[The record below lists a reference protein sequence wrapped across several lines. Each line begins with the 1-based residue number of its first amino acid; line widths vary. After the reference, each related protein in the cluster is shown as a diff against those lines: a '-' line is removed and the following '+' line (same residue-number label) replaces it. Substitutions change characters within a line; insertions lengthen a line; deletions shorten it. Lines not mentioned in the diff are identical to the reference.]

1 MRCLP
6 HGPGKVS
13 HPDTYAAAVA
23 LRPEPTFP
31 FNFCVGQNGRM
42 DSECRLTYGES
53 ETLLDGSP
61 ADLRRLESD
70 LASAPDEF
78 TIPMVNGS
86 MTQRRTDNSLLK
98 VSVIGRELIIEGN
111 WNALGMIYD
120 SLTGVASE
128 AESAVDRTV
137 GRHAHIEY
145 LGEDDQWRSPDT
157 FPLVIGA
164 DWPTE

>member
-1 MRCLP
+1 MP
-6 HGPGKVS
+6 HLGN
-13 HPDTYAAAVA
+13 DAAAVA
-23 LRPEPTFP
+23 LQLEPTFP
-31 FNFCVGQNGRM
+31 FNFRVGQDDRM
-42 DSECRLTYGES
+42 NSECRLTYGES

-111 WNALGMIYD
+111 LNALGMIYD
-120 SLTGVASE
+120 SLIGVAGE
-128 AESAVDRTV
+128 AESAVDRAV